1 MIGAPGPNR
10 GNDGGKNVGTDSL
23 ETSQGGPI
31 ERLRATSALPRAIV
45 TLALGGIVA
54 ASLGPFVAWQLAVVT
69 GWDVAAVVL
78 LAWIWLVVGRLDAHR
93 TRAVATREDDSRV
106 AVEVLLLSAAV
117 ISLAGVGSTIVK
129 ADQTTGATHVELLVA
144 SVLTVVLSWAL
155 VHSLFTLRYA
165 RLYYT
170 DPVGGV
176 DFHSDDPPDYQDFA
190 YLAFTVGM
198 AFAVSDTDIGDRSV
212 RRTILHHALI
222 SYLFGVV
229 IIAVLVNIVA
239 NVI

>member
-1 MIGAPGPNR
+1 M
-10 GNDGGKNVGTDSL
+10 
-23 ETSQGGPI
+23 

-45 TLALGGIVA
+45 ALALGGIVA
-54 ASLGPFVAWQLAVVT
+54 ASLSPFVAWQLAVVT

-176 DFHSDDPPDYQDFA
+176 DFHSAEPPDYQDFA

-198 AFAVSDTDIGDRSV
+198 AFAVSDTEIGDRSV

>member
-1 MIGAPGPNR
+1 M
-10 GNDGGKNVGTDSL
+10 GTEAS
-23 ETSQGGPI
+23 ESSPAGPI

-45 TLALGGIVA
+45 ALALGGIVA

-165 RLYYT
+165 RLYYA

-176 DFHSDDPPDYQDFA
+176 DFNSDDPPDYQDFA

>member
-1 MIGAPGPNR
+1 
-10 GNDGGKNVGTDSL
+10 VGTEAS
-23 ETSQGGPI
+23 ESSPAGPI

-45 TLALGGIVA
+45 ALALGGIVA
-54 ASLGPFVAWQLAVVT
+54 ASLSPFVAWQLAVVT

-165 RLYYT
+165 RLYYA

-176 DFHSDDPPDYQDFA
+176 DFNSDDPPDYQDFA

>member
-1 MIGAPGPNR
+1 M
-10 GNDGGKNVGTDSL
+10 GTEAS
-23 ETSQGGPI
+23 ESSPAGPI

-45 TLALGGIVA
+45 ALALGGIVA
-54 ASLGPFVAWQLAVVT
+54 ASLGPFVTWQLAVVT

-165 RLYYT
+165 RLYYA

-176 DFHSDDPPDYQDFA
+176 DFNSDDPPDYQDFA

>member
-1 MIGAPGPNR
+1 M
-10 GNDGGKNVGTDSL
+10 GTEAS
-23 ETSQGGPI
+23 ESSPAGPI

-45 TLALGGIVA
+45 ALALGGIVA
-54 ASLGPFVAWQLAVVT
+54 ASLSPFVAWQLAVVT
-69 GWDVAAVVL
+69 GWDVAAIVL

-165 RLYYT
+165 RLYYA

-176 DFHSDDPPDYQDFA
+176 DFNSDDPPDYQDFA

>member
-1 MIGAPGPNR
+1 M
-10 GNDGGKNVGTDSL
+10 GTEAS
-23 ETSQGGPI
+23 ESSPAGPI

-45 TLALGGIVA
+45 ALALGGIVA
-54 ASLGPFVAWQLAVVT
+54 ASLSPFVAWQLAVVT

-165 RLYYT
+165 RLYYA

-176 DFHSDDPPDYQDFA
+176 DFNSDDPPDYQDFA